1 MRRLRSAAPAE
12 ARGMALAITTMA
24 ACALP
29 LFFTS
34 ALALAIQRDLGLADE
49 EIGLAIAAFWVLATL
64 GSLPGG
70 WLVDRIG
77 PARGVHLAGACVGA
91 GSLAIAAFADSFAA
105 FAALLALTG
114 LGNAII
120 TPGMSA
126 VVSRSLRA
134 GRRGTTFGLQQSGPP
149 LASVVAGI
157 ALPTA
162 GAVLGWRWVFALGAV
177 AAVAATGVVRDAD
190 ADAGVVNRSTPPARD
205 RRPPSR
211 LLVLGGALASGA
223 ANGLLAYL
231 VVFAVAAG
239 LSTTAAGILLAF
251 ASVTCVATRIG
262 LGVLADRRPRSR
274 LPQMAGLALAG
285 VAGFALLA
293 VEAPW
298 ATVAG
303 CTLALGIGWG
313 WAGLYVLTAVEQAR
327 GATGRAVGAA
337 ATGTFAG
344 AMIGPPLVG
353 LLAAEASFA
362 LAWLVCAGLSLVAA
376 WAFLGARRL
385 RPGT

>member
-1 MRRLRSAAPAE
+1 MRRPGSVPAE

-34 ALALAIQRDLGLADE
+34 ALALAIQRDLGFADE
-49 EIGLAIAAFWVLATL
+49 QIGVAIGAFWVVATL

-77 PARGVHLAGACVGA
+77 AARGVHLAGACVGA
-91 GSLAIAAFADSFAA
+91 GSLAIAVVADSFTA
-105 FAALLALTG
+105 FAALLGLTG

-120 TPGMSA
+120 APAMSA

-162 GAVLGWRWVFALGAV
+162 GVALGWRWVFALGAV
-177 AAVAATGVVRDAD
+177 AAIAATAVVRDAG
-190 ADAGVVNRSTPPARD
+190 AGAAAIDPALPPTRD
-205 RRPPSR
+205 RPRRSR
-211 LLVLGGALASGA
+211 LLVLGGTLASGA

-239 LSTTAAGILLAF
+239 LSTAAAGILLAL
-251 ASVTCVATRIG
+251 ASIVCVATRIG

-274 LPQMAGLALAG
+274 LPQMAALALAG

-313 WAGLYVLTAVEQAR
+313 WAGLYVLTAVEQGR
-327 GATGRAVGAA
+327 GAPGRAVGAA

-344 AMIGPPLVG
+344 AMVGPPLVG
-353 LLAAEASFA
+353 LLSAEASFA
-362 LAWLVCAGLSLVAA
+362 IAWLVCGALCLVAA
-376 WAFLGARRL
+376 WAFLGAREL
-385 RPGT
+385 RPGA

>member
-1 MRRLRSAAPAE
+1 MGLPGVAVPAE

-34 ALALAIQRDLGLADE
+34 ALALEIQRDLRLADE
-49 EIGLAIAAFWVLATL
+49 QIGLAIAAFWVFATL

-77 PARGVHLAGACVGA
+77 AARGVHLAGACVGA
-91 GSLAIAAFADSFAA
+91 GSLAIAVLADSFGA

-120 TPGMSA
+120 TPGIST
-126 VVSRSLRA
+126 VVSRSLAA

-162 GAVLGWRWVFALGAV
+162 GAALGWRWVFALGAV
-177 AAVAATGVVRDAD
+177 AAVAATGVVRDAG
-190 ADAGVVNRSTPPARD
+190 AASPERPAATPAPQ
-205 RRPPSR
+205 RRGPSR
-211 LLVLGGALASGA
+211 LLVLGGTLASGA

-231 VVFAVAAG
+231 VVFSVAAG
-239 LSTTAAGILLAF
+239 LSTAAAGLLLAL
-251 ASVTCVATRIG
+251 ASLTCVATRIG
-262 LGVLADRRPRSR
+262 LGVLADRRPAPR

-285 VAGFALLA
+285 VTGFALLV

-298 ATVAG
+298 ATVVG

-313 WAGLYVLTAVEQAR
+313 WAGLYMLTAVEQGRTAP
-327 GATGRAVGAA
+327 GRAVGAA

-344 AMIGPPLVG
+344 AMVGPPLVG
-353 LLAAEASFA
+353 LLSAGASFA
-362 LAWLVCAGLSLVAA
+362 LAWLVCAALSLVAA
-376 WAFLGARRL
+376 WAFLGARGL

>member
-1 MRRLRSAAPAE
+1 MRRQSSAVPTD

-34 ALALAIQRDLGLADE
+34 ALALSIQRDLRLADE
-49 EIGLAIAAFWVLATL
+49 QIGLAIAAFWVLATL

-77 PARGVHLAGACVGA
+77 AARGVHLAGACVGA
-91 GSLAIAAFADSFAA
+91 GSLAIALVADSFAA

-120 TPGMSA
+120 APGMSA

-134 GRRGTTFGLQQSGPP
+134 GRHGTTFGLQQSGPP

-162 GAVLGWRWVFALGAV
+162 GAALGWRWVFALGAV
-177 AAVAATGVVRDAD
+177 AAVAATGIVRDAD
-190 ADAGVVNRSTPPARD
+190 AASLERPAAGPAPG
-205 RRPPSR
+205 RRGPSR

-231 VVFAVAAG
+231 VVFSVAAG
-239 LSTTAAGILLAF
+239 LSTAAAGILLAL
-251 ASVTCVATRIG
+251 ASITCVATRIG
-262 LGVLADRRPRSR
+262 LGVLADRRPAPR

-285 VAGFALLA
+285 VAGFGLLA

-298 ATVAG
+298 TTVAG
-303 CTLALGIGWG
+303 CTLALGVGWG
-313 WAGLYVLTAVEQAR
+313 WAGLYVLTAVEQGRA
-327 GATGRAVGAA
+327 APGRAVGAA

-344 AMIGPPLVG
+344 AMVGPPLVG
-353 LLAAEASFA
+353 LLSAGASFA
-362 LAWLVCAGLSLVAA
+362 FAWLVCGALSLVAA
-376 WAFLGARRL
+376 WAFLGARQL